1 MRVLTSVRTNSVCI
15 IALASALLGADQA
28 AAQQPCQDQIAA
40 IKSNCSSDY
49 LSYCSSVPLGG
60 SQALQCLKSNLAKLS
75 SGLPACGEGG
85 SRDRRSAFEC
95 GHTGTLEACGRSEIG
110 SAGTPS
116 LSDHTAGSICAR
128 ILGDHATGYT
138 RAVDYRILSAGKPR
152 SGRNGKVRVARQIC
166 QENRLNYRQ
175 GCSALRRRS
184 CARLHPAAQ
193 EIDARTVLPRRL
205 SCLLPWRGCRVPVE
219 PSPA

>member
-28 AAQQPCQDQIAA
+28 AAQQP
-40 IKSNCSSDY
+40 
-49 LSYCSSVPLGG
+49 YCSSVPRGG

-138 RAVDYRILSAGKPR
+138 RAVYYRILSAGKPR